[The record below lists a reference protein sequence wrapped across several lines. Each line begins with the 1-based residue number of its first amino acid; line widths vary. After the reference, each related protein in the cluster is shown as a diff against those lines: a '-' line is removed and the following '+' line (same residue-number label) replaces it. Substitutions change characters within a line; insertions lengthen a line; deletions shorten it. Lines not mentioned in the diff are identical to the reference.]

1 LELKV
6 VSQSKDQR
14 RPVFATTR
22 WSLVMLAG
30 DKERAGSA
38 DALSSLCQLY
48 WYPLYAFVRRQGHK
62 PEDAA
67 DLTQGFFTRFL
78 ERNDVAAARQE
89 RGRFRSYLLACMK
102 HYLAN
107 EWDRTRAQKRG
118 GGKSPVSIDAM
129 VAEERYGLEP
139 GHDLTPEKLFDRRW
153 ALTLLDRVLT
163 DLRHDLSGKGK
174 RHVFEQLKP
183 FITNDGEADERRRA
197 AEALKMSEGA
207 FNVALHRL
215 RKRYRELLRK
225 HIADTVRDE
234 KDVDD
239 EIRDLFAALGT

>member
-1 LELKV
+1 
-6 VSQSKDQR
+6 
-14 RPVFATTR
+14 
-22 WSLVMLAG
+22 MLAG